1 MEKTKSGIELISEE
15 RQRQAE
21 VKGYNKEHDEG
32 ETAFQLSSA
41 AALFIVNAQ
50 NQYFKDH
57 THYDDKG
64 DSARFQIRQPDT
76 KKWAIVWPWDDRDG
90 RKESDILAS
99 LVKAGALIAA
109 EIDRL
114 NSINH

>member
-1 MEKTKSGIELISEE
+1 MELIGQE
-15 RQRQAE
+15 RQRQIE
-21 VKGYNKEHDEG
+21 KNGYDTEHDQY
-32 ETAFQLSSA
+32 ETAFQLSGA
-41 AALFIVNAQ
+41 AALYICNAQ

-57 THYDDKG
+57 THYDSQG
-64 DSARFQIRQPDT
+64 DVTRFQIRELESR
-76 KKWAIVWPWDDRDG
+76 KWKSQWPWEDRDG
-90 RKESDILAS
+90 RDKADVITS